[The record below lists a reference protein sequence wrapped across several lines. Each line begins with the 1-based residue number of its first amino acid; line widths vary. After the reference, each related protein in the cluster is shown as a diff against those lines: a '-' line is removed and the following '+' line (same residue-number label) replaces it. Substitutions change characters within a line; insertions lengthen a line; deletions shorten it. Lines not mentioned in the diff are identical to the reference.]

1 MKEKGKGSKFLTV
14 CLESLH
20 ALLKLLDDQLRILEL
35 EIQSFLVEILVRV
48 RAPIKVVDP
57 EDRLE
62 KVAEVI
68 QERVAPAASLSA
80 ALYTLAGL
88 FYTCA
93 WPRIR

>member
-20 ALLKLLDDQLRILEL
+20 ALLKLLDDQLRVLEL
-35 EIQSFLVEILVRV
+35 EIQSLLVEILVRV
-48 RAPIKVVDP
+48 RAPVQVVDP

-62 KVAEVI
+62 KVPEVI
-68 QERVAPAASLSA
+68 QERVAPAAPLPA
-80 ALYTLAGL
+80 ALYALAGL

-93 WPRIR
+93 